1 VNAGLERLYGVRR
14 AGVEAAAIAGTV
26 ADCVREVRAVAD
38 AGAELILFTP
48 LYDQAEHAELLAAE
62 VIPQLG

>member
-1 VNAGLERLYGVRR
+1 LRQ
-14 AGVEAAAIAGTV
+14 V
-26 ADCVREVRAVAD
+26 AE

-48 LYDQAEHAELLAAE
+48 LFELAEHAERLAAE